1 MLEEQDSIQAFAK
14 SYADRFT
21 AEAFL
26 EVIQENTGKTPD
38 PVDQTRIGQ
47 EPLVMTVDQVCKLTI
62 PNFPSFLILNFQSFL
77 L

>member
-47 EPLVMTVDQVCKLTI
+47 EPLVMTVDQVCKLSS
-62 PNFPSFLILNFQSFL
+62 NFPSFSS
-77 L
+77 

>member
-47 EPLVMTVDQVCKLTI
+47 EPLVMTVDQVGKLH
-62 PNFPSFLILNFQSFL
+62 QSQSSPVFSS
-77 L
+77 

>member
-38 PVDQTRIGQ
+38 PVDLTRIGQ
-47 EPLVMTVDQVCKLTI
+47 EPLVMTVDQVCKLHKSQSSG
-62 PNFPSFLILNFQSFL
+62 FFILNFQ
-77 L
+77 